1 MKNNN
6 ERVENEEIDVMCS
19 NQFYEI
25 AKVAVFG
32 WDWVQSF
39 WQRIDL
45 FNAWNKRGI
54 KAFWKTSKSTFFRF
68 FSLVYLE
75 LQLFPSIISQ
85 VTKFLIHFSTE
96 TKNLRSFQVS
106 TSDILNYLICLTVYQ
121 SYDIFWRRLI
131 LSEKIIDM

>member
-45 FNAWNKRGI
+45 FNVWNKRGI
-54 KAFWKTSKSTFFRF
+54 KACWKILKSTFFRF

-85 VTKFLIHFSTE
+85 VTKFLTHFSTE